1 MKLSASIMAHPD
13 RHEQVAELLE
23 TLDSDDVMVA
33 WDGEGPPSGNSD
45 RVWRTARR
53 GWEMFDES
61 ADWHVLLQDDA
72 IVCQDFLAGL
82 SVALE
87 HVPQDAVV
95 SPYLGMGGMT
105 GNKWLVLAA
114 KADNVNAS
122 WVRGNKLLWGVCI
135 AVPTRLIPQM
145 IADCDRKTGVPDDMR
160 VSGWFERRGA
170 DCWYTWPSLV
180 DHRNVPS
187 LTKHRA
193 KDRRARRHHLGSA
206 VELSWDGQIVTDPM
220 ITRRRG
226 ARSGPSGN
234 RRVMS
239 TLTRDSGSGKAGN
252 RA

>member
-1 MKLSASIMAHPD
+1 MAHPD
-13 RHEQVAELLE
+13 RTDQVRELIMELGA
-23 TLDSDDVMVA
+23 VPIA
-33 WDGEGPPSGNSD
+33 WDKEGPPSGNGD
-45 RVWRTARR
+45 RVWRNARR
-53 GWEMFDES
+53 AWEMFDES

-72 IVCQDFLAGL
+72 VVSGDFLAGL
-82 SVALE
+82 SAALE

-95 SPYLGMGGMT
+95 SPYLGMGGMVPAR
-105 GNKWLVLAA
+105 WLVMAA
-114 KADNVNAS
+114 KADAVGAS
-122 WVRGNKLLWGVCI
+122 FVRANKLLWGVCI
-135 AVPTRLIPQM
+135 AVPTRLIPAM
-145 IADCDRKTGVPDDMR
+145 ISDVDRLHRVPDDMR

-193 KDRRARRHHLGSA
+193 KDRRAHRHHLGSA
-206 VELSWDGQIVTDPM
+206 LELEWDGQIVTDPM
-220 ITRRRG
+220 ITRRKG

>member
-1 MKLSASIMAHPD
+1 MKLSAGIMAHPD
-13 RHEQVAELLE
+13 RTAQVRELIMELGA
-23 TLDSDDVMVA
+23 VPIA
-33 WDGEGPPSGNSD
+33 WDDEGPPSGNGD
-45 RVWRTARR
+45 RVWRNARR
-53 GWEMFDES
+53 AWEMFDEA

-72 IVCQDFLAGL
+72 VVCGDFLAGL
-82 SVALE
+82 SAALE

-95 SPYLGMGGMT
+95 SPYLGMGGMVPARW
-105 GNKWLVLAA
+105 GAMAA
-114 KADNVNAS
+114 RADEVGAS
-122 WVRGNKLLWGVCI
+122 WVRANKLLWGVCI
-135 AVPTRLIPQM
+135 AVPTRLIPAM
-145 IADCDRKTGVPDDMR
+145 ISDVDRRHRVADDMR

-206 VELSWDGQIVTDPM
+206 LELAWDGQIVTDPM
-220 ITRRRG
+220 ITRRKG

-239 TLTRDSGSGKAGN
+239 TLTRDSGPGKAGN